1 MQKLFRKYVAYII
14 TTASL
19 VILIINFIVTVNSMQ
34 KQQLNT
40 FNAKIDQII
49 NTMEENQLSLNA
61 LNRAL
66 DEDYLTRARAAAYV
80 IREKEGD
87 LLNVSELQNLA
98 KLLNVD
104 EIHVIDENGIIQQS
118 SVSKYIGLDFHD
130 DEQTREFLFLLG
142 DCSED
147 AYMIQEAMPN
157 AAEGK
162 IMKYVGVVRN
172 DKKGIVQVGFEPIR
186 QMEAQEKNTY
196 DYIFSIFPTDAG
208 EEFFAIDITTDQ
220 LIGHSGGMPE
230 NHSDDY
236 HTQEW
241 LKDCENGAYKRMENN
256 ETKYIVTR
264 QYGDVLIGIS
274 IPKAM
279 LFDKIWQNV
288 LAVSFS
294 LVIIEVVIII
304 LLNYLVSRKVVNGI
318 HQILKSLSDI
328 ANGNM
333 DSKVEV
339 GGNPEF
345 EKLSSGIN
353 TMVKGIVNSTDRIS
367 KIIDISDI
375 PLAAFEY
382 QNDMKNVFITSGFC
396 ELLNLTAHE
405 GEILCRNPELF
416 YARIQEIMKAP
427 VEGEKDIFQ
436 VGEQNYVSIRLSLE
450 EAGYLGI
457 ITDVTEDILEKQQ
470 MQYDNNHDQ
479 LTGLFRYRYFKKLA
493 GEKLVG
499 MTSGCL
505 CACVMMDLDK
515 FKSINDTF
523 GHDAGD
529 EYLQQFAQALKE
541 LPKEHCI
548 TARRS
553 GDEFCIFIYDCYS
566 REEIINLLTSFWE
579 MLKDRDVNLTSHQKR
594 KIKASGGFACT
605 DDPELDIT
613 LLLKWADEALY
624 KAKREHK
631 GRFIEFISE

>member
-19 VILIINFIVTVNSMQ
+19 VILIINFIVTVNSMH

-172 DKKGIVQVGFEPIR
+172 DKTGIVQVGFEPIR
-186 QMEAQEKNTY
+186 QMEAQKKNTY

-220 LIGHSGGMPE
+220 LIGHSGGMSE
-230 NHSDDY
+230 KHSDDY

-241 LKDCENGAYKRMENN
+241 LQDCENGAYKRMENN

-264 QYGDVLIGIS
+264 QYGDVLIGIAIS
-274 IPKAM
+274 KAM

-304 LLNYLVSRKVVNGI
+304 LLNYLISRKVVNGI

-493 GEKLVG
+493 GEKLAG

-505 CACVMMDLDK
+505 SACVMMDLDK

-624 KAKREHK
+624 EAKREHK